1 MDADDQRQKQREQGN
16 LEEAARLWRAWRTI
30 NEMVQ
35 DRGYELADAE
45 VKISFEDFK
54 NKYQDT
60 DGSGSIKYAPAILT
74 PLVIY

>member
-1 MDADDQRQKQREQGN
+1 MDADDQRQKAREQGN

-30 NEMVQ
+30 NEMVR

-45 VKISFEDFK
+45 VKISFDDFK

-60 DGSGSIKYAPAILT
+60 DGSGSIKYAQT
-74 PLVIY
+74 PQH